1 MLMTTICYTERAKNG
16 GTMPTRQVIA
26 FDLDDTL
33 AVTKSPISDQMSELL
48 RKLLERYDV
57 CIISGG
63 KYEQFRMQVV
73 DRLDAPAHVLN
84 RLHLMP
90 TCGTRYYRYD
100 ELKTEWALQYAED
113 LTDAEKAEIMQV
125 LETSAKETGLWVEK
139 PYGDIIEDRGSQVTY
154 SALGQ
159 QAPADK
165 KYEWAAENAKGK
177 KELRDLVASRLPNL
191 EVRLG
196 GSTSLDIT
204 RIGIDKAYGMEK
216 LMQALE
222 IGKDDILFI
231 GDKLEEGGNDYP
243 VKAMGIDS
251 IAVEG
256 WEDTALVIR
265 GVLAVS

>member
-1 MLMTTICYTERAKNG
+1 MTKKL
-16 GTMPTRQVIA
+16 IA

-33 AVTKSPISDQMSELL
+33 AVTKSPISDRMSELL
-48 RKLLERYDV
+48 VQLLEKYDV

-63 KYEQFRMQVV
+63 KFEQFLLQVV
-73 DRLDAPAHVLN
+73 DRLEAPAHKLN

-100 ELKTEWALQYAED
+100 ELKKVWAIQYAED
-113 LTDAEKAEIMQV
+113 LTEAEKAKIIKITEK
-125 LETSAKETGLWVEK
+125 LAKEMDMWPANPFGEV
-139 PYGDIIEDRGSQVTY
+139 IEDRGSQV
-154 SALGQ
+154 SISMLGQ
-159 QAPADK
+159 LASAEK
-165 KYEWAAENAKGK
+165 KYEWAK
-177 KELRDLVASRLPNL
+177 KYSDKRLELRAAIAEQIPDF
-191 EVRLG
+191 EVRAG
-196 GSTSLDIT
+196 GSTTIDIT

-216 LMQALE
+216 LIQAIE
-222 IGKDDILFI
+222 IGKDEILFI

-256 WEDTALVIR
+256 WEDTAFVLE